1 MGAAEAEGAPEPAG
15 IAVRGLRH
23 AFGRTEVL
31 AGIDLDV
38 APGETLALVG
48 ASGCGKSTMLEL
60 IAGLE
65 PVQSGTIAI
74 AGNTSPATRMASS
87 TWMPQSDML
96 LPWQRAADNAAVALR
111 MSGHGRA
118 SSRKLATAMLD
129 HLGLAGFAG
138 SYPNELSGGMR
149 QRVAFARTLLAGTPV
164 LLLDEPFAALD
175 AITRAELQTW
185 LVATLA
191 GEARTTILVTHDVE
205 EALFVADRIVL
216 LTPRPATVRE
226 TIESPRP
233 PAGASRAE
241 AIGRADFVTAR
252 TAALDALGAAR

>member
-1 MGAAEAEGAPEPAG
+1 
-15 IAVRGLRH
+15 VSGLRH

-48 ASGCGKSTMLEL
+48 PSGCGKSTLLEL

-65 PVQSGTIAI
+65 PLQAGTIAI
-74 AGNTSPATRMASS
+74 AGEPAPDRRMASS

-111 MSGHGRA
+111 MSGRDRA
-118 SSRKLATAMLD
+118 SSRRLATAMLD

-175 AITRAELQTW
+175 AITRAELQSW

-205 EALFVADRIVL
+205 EALYVGDRVVL
-216 LTPRPATVRE
+216 LTPRPAQVLA
-226 TIESPRP
+226 TIDTP
-233 PAGASRAE
+233 GAAVGTARAD
-241 AIGRADFVTAR
+241 AIARADFVAAR
-252 TAALDALGAAR
+252 TRALGALGAAA